1 MFIDSESGNVVV
13 LSSAFVA
20 GEKQRRETKKERE
33 KNKKLFDKWIE
44 ARPRKKNV
52 KTERSQ

>member
-20 GEKQRRETKKERE
+20 GEKQQREAKSQKEKKERE
-33 KNKKLFDKWIE
+33 ETKAL
-44 ARPRKKNV
+44 
-52 KTERSQ
+52 

>member
-1 MFIDSESGNVVV
+1 VVV

-20 GEKQRRETKKERE
+20 GEKQRREAKAKKQKKKE
-33 KNKKLFDKWIE
+33 KKQKLFDKWIE

>member
-20 GEKQRRETKKERE
+20 GEKQRREAKAKKQKKKE
-33 KNKKLFDKWIE
+33 KKTKAL
-44 ARPRKKNV
+44 
-52 KTERSQ
+52 

>member
-20 GEKQRRETKKERE
+20 GEKERRESKAKKQKKKE
-33 KNKKLFDKWIE
+33 KKTKAL
-44 ARPRKKNV
+44 
-52 KTERSQ
+52 